1 MVRRDFFGRGRTCE
15 KRARLIDCNLGISKE
30 KYQITVFTRRISEVV
45 DSTMLSS
52 TNNKRENERKEKRR
66 KKENRSHRCLQ
77 VF

>member
-1 MVRRDFFGRGRTCE
+1 MAEVGE
-15 KRARLIDCNLGISKE
+15 KGASLRKAAGLIVILGISKE

>member
-45 DSTMLSS
+45 DST
-52 TNNKRENERKEKRR
+52 NNKRENERKEKRR